1 MTGPAATFVPTPEHH
16 PELKRALRT
25 PSLVVFGLAYMAPLE
40 LLAIF
45 GVISE
50 NSLGA
55 AAGAYLVAT
64 IAMLLTAASYGK
76 MARAYPV
83 SGSAYTYARKAIGPK
98 VGFLAGWAIL
108 LDYMFLPLVVWLIG
122 ASYLSEAVP
131 GLPLWGSIVL
141 FVVITSALNI
151 LGVKVADRA
160 NLILMAFLFLILIF
174 FVILSIGQIT
184 SPAGHGFSA
193 APFFGEHTHFSAVTA
208 AAAIAAY
215 SFLGFDAVTTL
226 TEETLEPRKRIPRAV
241 MLVALLGGV
250 IFVGLAFFAQLV
262 HPDPFFANPDT
273 AAVDI
278 VAQIGGPLFGAIFIA
293 GVIVGE
299 FTSGLTCQWGA
310 TRLLYAMGRDDV
322 LPRRLFG
329 QISEKW
335 QTPVFNTLLTGAV
348 GLIGMFLSVET
359 STSFINFGAFIGF
372 AMVNLS
378 VIFYW
383 RKYRN
388 PALNTAGDP
397 AAPSGNMGI
406 FGYVIAP
413 ALGALVAFFLMTQL
427 DGTALLI
434 GGIWLALGVLVLARI
449 TKGFKVEPP
458 EMHE

>member
-1 MTGPAATFVPTPEHH
+1 METPAVPT
-16 PELKRALRT
+16 ELKRALRT

-55 AAGAYLVAT
+55 AAGAYLLAT
-64 IAMLLTAASYGK
+64 FATLLTAASYGK

-98 VGFLAGWAIL
+98 VGFLSGWAIL

-122 ASYLSEAVP
+122 ANYLHEAVP
-131 GLPLWGSIVL
+131 ALPLWACVSL
-141 FVVITSALNI
+141 FVVITSVLNI
-151 LGVKVADRA
+151 LGVKVADRT
-160 NLILMAFLFLILIF
+160 NLVLMALLFLIIIF
-174 FVILSIGQIT
+174 FVILSIGQI
-184 SPAGHGFSA
+184 AGLGGHGFSA
-193 APFFGEHTHFSAVTA
+193 APFYNDGTNFGAISA

-226 TEETLEPRKRIPRAV
+226 TEETHEPSKRIPRAV
-241 MLVALLGGV
+241 LLVATLGGV

-262 HPDPFFANPDT
+262 HPDPFFDNPDT

-293 GVIVGE
+293 GVIIGE
-299 FTSGLTCQWGA
+299 FASGLTCQWGA
-310 TRLLYAMGRDDV
+310 TRLLYAMGRDNV
-322 LPRRLFG
+322 LPRRFFG
-329 QISEKW
+329 QIDKKW
-335 QTPVFNTLLTGAV
+335 QTPVFNTVLTGAV
-348 GLIGMFLSVET
+348 GLIGIFMSVET

-383 RKYRN
+383 SKHRAEQLN
-388 PALNTAGDP
+388 PA
-397 AAPSGNMGI
+397 S
-406 FGYVIAP
+406 YVILP
-413 ALGALVAFFLMTQL
+413 ALGALVAVFLMTQL
-427 DGTALLI
+427 DSTALVI
-434 GGIWLALGVLVLARI
+434 GAIWLALGVGILAKI
-449 TKGFKVEPP
+449 TRGFKVEPP
-458 EMHE
+458 EMSV

>member
-1 MTGPAATFVPTPEHH
+1 METPAVPA
-16 PELKRALRT
+16 ELKRALRT

-55 AAGAYLVAT
+55 AAGAYLLAT
-64 IAMLLTAASYGK
+64 FAMLLTASSYGK

-98 VGFLAGWAIL
+98 VGFLSGWAIL

-122 ASYLSEAVP
+122 ANYLHEAVP
-131 GLPLWGSIVL
+131 ALPLWACVGL
-141 FVVITSALNI
+141 FVVITSVLNI

-160 NLILMAFLFLILIF
+160 NLILMALLFLIIIF
-174 FVILSIGQIT
+174 FVILSVGQI
-184 SPAGHGFSA
+184 AGPEGNGFSLH
-193 APFFGEHTHFSAVTA
+193 PFYGEHTNFGAIS

-226 TEETLEPRKRIPRAV
+226 TEETHEPQKRIPRAV
-241 MLVALLGGV
+241 MLVAALGGV

-262 HPDPFFANPDT
+262 HPDPFFDNPDT
-273 AAVDI
+273 AAVDV

-293 GVIVGE
+293 GVIIGE
-299 FTSGLTCQWGA
+299 FASGLTCQWGA
-310 TRLLYAMGRDDV
+310 TRLLYAMGRDNV
-322 LPRRLFG
+322 LPRRFFG
-329 QISEKW
+329 QIDKKW
-335 QTPVFNTLLTGAV
+335 QTPVFNTVLTGAV
-348 GLIGMFLSVET
+348 GLIGIFMSVET

-383 RKYRN
+383 RQHRGEHLN
-388 PALNTAGDP
+388 PVSYL
-397 AAPSGNMGI
+397 
-406 FGYVIAP
+406 VVP
-413 ALGALVAFFLMTQL
+413 ALGALVAVFLMTQL

-434 GGIWLALGVLVLARI
+434 GAIWLAVGVGILAKI
-449 TKGFKVEPP
+449 TRGFKVAPP
-458 EMHE
+458 EMAV